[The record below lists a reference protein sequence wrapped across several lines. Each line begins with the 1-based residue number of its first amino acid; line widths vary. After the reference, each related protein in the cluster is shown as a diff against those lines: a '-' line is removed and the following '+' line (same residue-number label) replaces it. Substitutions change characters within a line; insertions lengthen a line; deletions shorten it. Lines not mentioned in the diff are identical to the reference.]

1 MDALTNALT
10 RIDTSISVV
19 RTNPYIAS
27 AVTLFLIL
35 YASLAAPALPASLA
49 GLFEHSTFK
58 LLVMIMILYLVKNQD
73 ITTALLVAICLSLS
87 LNTLSKYR
95 VFTMAN
101 ELSTAVNGHGSNK
114 HTVGS
119 GNFVETPQT
128 SDASSSSQPLKPRD
142 TAYGPNGVG
151 ASTEDTQYQSN
162 GTTHRTTLRGHEY
175 AVSDELNLLPGG
187 HGSMSDN
194 ADMDVAAPMFP
205 DTKVP
210 PGQGPAG
217 YESGGYATIGEPDSQ
232 L

>member
-10 RIDTSISVV
+10 RLDTSISVV

-58 LLVMIMILYLVKNQD
+58 LMVMILILYLVKNQD

-101 ELSTAVNGHGSNK
+101 ELSTAVS
-114 HTVGS
+114 TAVS
-119 GNFVETPQT
+119 APVQFVETPRT
-128 SDASSSSQPLKPRD
+128 SDASSSSQPEKPSD
-142 TAYGPNGVG
+142 TAYGPNGLG
-151 ASTEDTQYQSN
+151 AGATEDTQYQHN
-162 GTTHRTTLRGHEY
+162 GTVHRTTLRGQEY
-175 AVSDELNLLPGG
+175 AVSDEPNLLPGG
-187 HGSMSDN
+187 HGDMTDN
-194 ADMDVAAPMFP
+194 MNLDIAAPMFP

-210 PGQGPAG
+210 PGQGPSG
-217 YESGGYATIGEPDSQ
+217 YESGGYATIGGPDSQ